1 MTGENDAFMKRLLL
15 AFKIEA
21 DEHIK
26 KITTGIIELEKDLD
40 LQVKAGI
47 IETVFREA
55 HSLKGA
61 ARAVSRS
68 DMETICQSLESV
80 FSGLKRRE
88 INLTPP
94 LFDTLHRSVDMLNAI
109 ILSPPEETVAGPAEI
124 SKITE
129 TLATAGMDDIREKP
143 TIPQDPPHLRD
154 ESRSSGPEDFPPG
167 PELPESPDRK
177 IDEPA
182 RTQKKAMPETIRV
195 SMGKLDSLLRQS
207 EEMLSLKLMA
217 DRHLEDQL
225 DLAHLFELW
234 DKQWTKTYPIIC
246 ELRRLQEKNDSQDR
260 KRRQDDIRFAK
271 LLEFNELTHNNLK
284 IMKNR
289 LADIRRKSDHDQYAT
304 GLMVD
309 NLLGEVKQILM
320 LPFSTMF
327 ESFPK
332 LLRDLSR
339 DQGKDVEVSIRGGE
353 VEIDRRILEELHSVF
368 IHILRNTI
376 DHGIEKPEVRKKNGK
391 PSRGMIQ
398 IGVCR
403 DEDNR
408 VEILLS
414 DDGDGIDLEGLKEA
428 ALKHGSVSPEEARK
442 LTGKEILPLIFQSG
456 ISTSPIIT
464 NISGRGLGLAIVREK
479 IEKLGGRVSI
489 ETHRHKG
496 TTIKMTLPLTVAT
509 FRGVLVTA
517 AERPFIIPTT
527 DVERTV
533 RIKQEEIRTIENRN
547 TLSLEG
553 VVIPIVKLSDIL
565 ELSDRSSELPV
576 ITVLILESRGKRIG
590 FRVDEILTEQ
600 EMLLK
605 SMSRPLS
612 RVKNI
617 AAATILGSGKVVP
630 VLNVSDLVKSAAKSA
645 VRPVKP
651 TVLREGGQTAKQ
663 NILVVED
670 SITSRMLLK
679 NILET
684 AGYRVKSAVD
694 GIDAISQLK
703 TEKFDAVVS
712 DVDMPRMNG
721 FNLTEKIR
729 GDKKLAELPVVLVT
743 SLGSRED
750 RERGID
756 VGANAYIEK
765 SGFDQSNLLETL
777 RRFI

>member
-1 MTGENDAFMKRLLL
+1 MAGKNDAFMKRLLST
-15 AFKIEA
+15 FKVEA

-26 KITTGIIELEKDLD
+26 KITAGLIDLEKDLEP
-40 LQVKAGI
+40 QVKAGI

-61 ARAVSRS
+61 ARAVNRS

-88 INLTPP
+88 IDLTPS

-109 ILSPPEETVAGPAEI
+109 TLSPPEEAVAGPGEI
-124 SKITE
+124 SRITE
-129 TLATAGMDDIREKP
+129 KLAKAAMGEIGAKQAIPNDQPVPRDDPRTSE
-143 TIPQDPPHLRD
+143 
-154 ESRSSGPEDFPPG
+154 PETFPPG
-167 PELPESPDRK
+167 PELPVRET
-177 IDEPA
+177 DETA
-182 RTQKKAMPETIRV
+182 RTQKKAMSTVRI
-195 SMGKLDSLLRQS
+195 SMEKLDSLLRQS

-225 DLAHLFELW
+225 DLAHLFGLW
-234 DKQWTKTYPIIC
+234 DKQWAKIYPIIC
-246 ELRRLQEKNDSQDR
+246 EFRRLQEKSDKQGG
-260 KRRQDDIRFAK
+260 KRRQDDIRFAR
-271 LLEFNELTHNNLK
+271 LLEFGELTHDNMK
-284 IMKNR
+284 ILESR
-289 LADIRRKSDHDQYAT
+289 LAELRRRSDHDRYAT

-309 NLLGEVKQILM
+309 NLLGDVKQILM
-320 LPFSTMF
+320 LPFSTLF
-327 ESFPK
+327 EAFPK

-339 DQGKDVEVSIRGGE
+339 DQGKDVELSISGGE
-353 VEIDRRILEELHSVF
+353 IEIDRRILEEMRIVF
-368 IHILRNTI
+368 IHLLRNTI

-391 PSRGMIQ
+391 PPRGMIQ
-398 IGVCR
+398 IVVSRSEG
-403 DEDNR
+403 NR
-408 VEILLS
+408 VEILLT
-414 DDGDGIDLEGLKEA
+414 DDGGGIDLGGLKEA
-428 ALKHGSVSPEEARK
+428 SLKRGIVSPEEARK
-442 LTGKEILPLIFQSG
+442 LTEQDVLSLVFQSG
-456 ISTSPIIT
+456 VSTSPIIT
-464 NISGRGLGLAIVREK
+464 DISGRGLGLTIVREK

-489 ETHRHKG
+489 ETDRHKG
-496 TTIKMTLPLTVAT
+496 TTIRMTLPLTVST

-533 RIKQEEIRTIENRN
+533 RIKREEIRTVENRD

-553 VVIPIVKLSDIL
+553 IAIPLVKLSDVL
-565 ELSDRSSELPV
+565 ELSERNDESPV
-576 ITVLILESRGKRIG
+576 ITVLILESQGKRIG

-600 EMLLK
+600 EILIK
-605 SMSRPLS
+605 GMSRPLS
-612 RVKNI
+612 RVRNI

-630 VLNVSDLVKSAAKSA
+630 VLNVSDLVKSAATSA

-651 TVLREGGQTAKQ
+651 AAPQAGGEAAKKT
-663 NILVVED
+663 ILVVED

-684 AGYRVKSAVD
+684 SGYLVKTAVD

-743 SLGSRED
+743 ALGSRED

-756 VGANAYIEK
+756 VGANAYIVK
-765 SGFDQSNLLETL
+765 SSFDQSNLLETL
-777 RRFI
+777 RRLI